1 MSSTVISTTIITPNS
16 DTPLPLKTASKKY
29 ISVWTRPQHR
39 HKASNQYVAI
49 VLMDIHNE
57 SSMMCVLI
65 KQKSPPQR
73 LSPSLKEF
81 SPEKKER
88 KQHSTDQTKVP
99 QMQTHRKNDWGV
111 TLEKKKD

>member
-1 MSSTVISTTIITPNS
+1 
-16 DTPLPLKTASKKY
+16 
-29 ISVWTRPQHR
+29 
-39 HKASNQYVAI
+39 
-49 VLMDIHNE
+49 MDIHNE

-111 TLEKKKD
+111 TLEKKKIDPNCPNISHSISVDQKYLICSIRPRKKLFS